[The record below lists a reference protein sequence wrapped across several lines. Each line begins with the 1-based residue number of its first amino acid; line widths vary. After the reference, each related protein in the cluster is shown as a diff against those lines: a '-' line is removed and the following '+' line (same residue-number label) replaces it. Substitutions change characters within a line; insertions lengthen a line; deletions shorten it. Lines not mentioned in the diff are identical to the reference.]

1 MYNYSKDGLMNPPRL
16 LLPGL
21 IALLVTAC
29 AGLPSTPE
37 ATTAPT
43 TTAQTLTPQATPT
56 LSPEPPQ
63 SILNVCAG
71 SEPADLFLY
80 NEATPVK
87 RLIFSAIYDGPIDYV
102 DYDYQPVILEK
113 LPSLADGDALIES
126 YTARQGDRVMDSSG
140 NLAALEPGLVVRP
153 AGCRSSECAV
163 AYEGGDLQMDRLRVI
178 FHLRPDVLWQDG
190 EPVKA
195 WDSVFSYRVASDPET
210 LFGGNGLAS
219 GSTASLLF
227 TANYSALDDFTVQWT
242 GVPGFLDP
250 NYPLDFFSPL
260 PEHILTIYTLSD
272 LLASN
277 EALYQPYA
285 WGAYRVASW
294 EAGETIV
301 LEPNPF
307 YFRRAEGLP
316 HFDQVVFHFIGQDT
330 EANLAS
336 LQPGLC
342 DLILPDALPEAL
354 ELAMLEMVNA
364 GSARL
369 YPDPEPVFEYLVFD
383 TAPAD
388 PAIPPLFADARA
400 RQAVALCLDRT
411 TLADA
416 VYAGFVPALT
426 YPLPDGHPQ
435 LEGASLTTF
444 DSNPTAGMALLDEI
458 GWRDLDGDGI
468 RQASGL
474 PGVPDGTPLQF
485 TLTSTDAPLR
495 DQVGRWI
502 TFQLQACGM
511 AVTVSQ
517 SPAHEL
523 LAQTPE
529 ALLSGRRFD
538 LAEISSPLGIE
549 SLCALAGTAEISSV
563 ANGWSGTNLSGYS
576 NPAFDAACAAARVS
590 LPGMPEYT
598 TSRQEV
604 LRIFSADIPLLPL
617 FVQTRFLLAVPG
629 LSGPGLPGG
638 LQAFESFRLEP

>member
-1 MYNYSKDGLMNPPRL
+1 MNPSRL
-16 LLPGL
+16 PLLGL
-21 IALLVTAC
+21 IALLLTAC
-29 AGLPSTPE
+29 AGLPLPPE
-37 ATTAPT
+37 AAAAPT
-43 TTAQTLTPQATPT
+43 PTTQTLTPQTLAPQATPT

-71 SEPADLFLY
+71 SEPADLFIY
-80 NEATPVK
+80 NEASTVK
-87 RLIFSAIYDGPIDYV
+87 RIILAAIYDGPIDYV
-102 DYDYQPVILEK
+102 NYGYQPVILEK
-113 LPSLADGDALIES
+113 LPSLADGDALIEP
-126 YTARQGDRVMDSSG
+126 YTARQGDQVMDSAG
-140 NLAALEPGLVVRP
+140 NLAVLEPGLVVRP
-153 AGCRSSECAV
+153 AGCRSTECAV
-163 AYEGGDLQMDRLRVI
+163 AYEGGDFQMDRLRVV
-178 FHLRPDVLWQDG
+178 FHLRQDVLWQDG

-210 LFGGNGLAS
+210 LFGGSGLAS
-219 GSTASLLF
+219 GSASSLLF

-277 EALYQPYA
+277 EALYQPRA
-285 WGAYRVASW
+285 WGAYQVVSW
-294 EAGETIV
+294 EAGEAIV

-307 YFRRAEGLP
+307 YFRQAEGLP
-316 HFDQVVFHFIGQDT
+316 HFDQVVFHFIGGDT
-330 EANLAS
+330 EANIAS

-354 ELAMLEMVNA
+354 ELSMLEMVSA
-364 GSARL
+364 GTARL
-369 YPDPEPVFEYLVFD
+369 HPDHEPVFEYLVFD
-383 TAPAD
+383 IAPAD

-400 RQAVALCLDRT
+400 RQALALCLDRT
-411 TLADA
+411 TLTDA
-416 VYAGFVPALT
+416 VYASFVPALLQ
-426 YPLPDGHPQ
+426 PLPVGDP
-435 LEGASLTTF
+435 LLAGASLTIF
-444 DSNPTAGMALLDEI
+444 DSSPAEGMALLDEI
-458 GWRDLDGDGI
+458 GWRGSDGSGI
-468 RQASGL
+468 RQASNVL
-474 PGVPDGTPLQF
+474 GVPDGTPLQF

-511 AVTVSQ
+511 SVTVSQ
-517 SPAHEL
+517 FPAHEL

-538 LAEISSPLGIE
+538 LAEISSPLGVE
-549 SLCALAGTAEISSV
+549 SLCALAGTAEISSE

-576 NPAFDAACAAARVS
+576 NPDFDAACAAARVS
-590 LPGMPEYT
+590 LPGTPEYT

-604 LRIFSADIPLLPL
+604 LRIFSQDIPLLPL

-629 LSGPGLPGG
+629 LSGLDLPGG